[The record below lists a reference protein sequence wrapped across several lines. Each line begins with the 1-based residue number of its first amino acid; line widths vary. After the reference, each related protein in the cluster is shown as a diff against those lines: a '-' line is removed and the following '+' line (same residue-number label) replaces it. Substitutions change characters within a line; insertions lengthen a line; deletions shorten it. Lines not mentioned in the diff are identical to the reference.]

1 MQRLCVESEVGSL
14 VVIPRNLQDRWVKT
28 ACYSEDGCL
37 SSKSASYV
45 NCEIGHENPKDHEE
59 LRYHT
64 FGQYEIVVLREA
76 SIFRTFGAFIH
87 DTFFLTHGHRIAAA
101 MGYGHGAPQVL

>member
-76 SIFRTFGAFIH
+76 SIFRTYGALVCH
-87 DTFFLTHGHRIAAA
+87 ATLLPNGHRCAAA
-101 MGYGHGAPQVL
+101 MGYGYGAPPVL